1 MKMARKMII
10 WSTFY
15 FVIGVVMG
23 MGMSISKVYT
33 LSPVHVHINLLGWVS
48 MALGGMLYHQFPDAA
63 NSMLGKWHFW
73 LHMIGIPLMMA
84 GLAGLLYSESPGYII
99 ATSIGG
105 LFVVVG
111 AILLFINAVRH
122 VK

>member
-1 MKMARKMII
+1 MARNMIV

-23 MGMSISKVYT
+23 MVMSISEVHT
-33 LSPVHVHINLLGWVS
+33 LSPVHAHINLLGWVS
-48 MALGGMLYHQFPDAA
+48 MALGGILYHLFPAAA

-73 LHMIGIPLMMA
+73 LHVIGIPLMMA
-84 GLAGLLYSESPGYII
+84 GLAGLLSSGNSQFII

-105 LFVVVG
+105 ICVVIG
-111 AILLFINAVRH
+111 AIFLFINAARY

>member
-1 MKMARKMII
+1 MARIMMI

-23 MGMSISKVYT
+23 MAMSISKVYT
-33 LSPVHVHINLLGWVS
+33 LTPVHAHINLLGWVS
-48 MALGGMLYHQFPDAA
+48 MALGGVLYHLFPQAA
-63 NSMLGKWHFW
+63 NSLPGKWHFW

-84 GLAGLLYSESPGYII
+84 GLTGLLYSENPVFVIT
-99 ATSIGG
+99 TSIGG
-105 LFVVVG
+105 VLVVAG
-111 AILLFINAVRH
+111 AILLFINAIRY